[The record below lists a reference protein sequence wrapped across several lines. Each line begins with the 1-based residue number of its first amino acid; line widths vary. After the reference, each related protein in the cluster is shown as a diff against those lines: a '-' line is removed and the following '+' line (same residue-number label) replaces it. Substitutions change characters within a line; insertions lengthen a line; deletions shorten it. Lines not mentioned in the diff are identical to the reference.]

1 MEAIIEGLLY
11 VQGDIGLTLD
21 QVMNILN
28 VSEEEAKELVFN
40 LKNSYE
46 QDSRGLSIKYLGN
59 AFKLT
64 TKEEHKEYYQKLL
77 ENPKNNVLSNS
88 ALETLAIIAY
98 NEPIT
103 RVEID
108 ELRGIDSAYV
118 VRRLLAKGLIKECGK
133 SDLPGK
139 PILYK
144 TTDDFLDY
152 FGLSSIN
159 DLPKLEEIE
168 EDNSDK
174 DLFKS
179 IYAPINEMKTIVNH
193 LKELSK
199 NETNIRE
206 LGVLYNKVLE
216 LEKIAKNAEPVFDQ
230 YRIAICRND

>member
-11 VQGDIGLTLD
+11 VQGDLGLTLE

-28 VSEEEAKELVFN
+28 VSEEKAKELVFN

-46 QDSRGLSIKYLGN
+46 QENRGLRIKYLGN
-59 AFKLT
+59 SFKLT

-103 RVEID
+103 RVGID
-108 ELRGIDSAYV
+108 ELRGIDSSYV

-159 DLPKLEEIE
+159 DLPKLEELE
-168 EDNSDK
+168 EDDVDK

-179 IYAPINEMKTIVNH
+179 IY
-193 LKELSK
+193 KE
-199 NETNIRE
+199 EGE
-206 LGVLYNKVLE
+206 
-216 LEKIAKNAEPVFDQ
+216 
-230 YRIAICRND
+230 